1 MGSKDLVAELA
12 AEEKQNL
19 LQALFACRLAAS
31 RNTESGW
38 GVEASQS
45 RPLHPLVH

>member
-1 MGSKDLVAELA
+1 MGSKDLAAKLT
-12 AEEKQNL
+12 AEEKENL
-19 LQALFACRLAAS
+19 LQALFAFSFAES

-45 RPLHPLVH
+45 RPLRPLVH

>member
-1 MGSKDLVAELA
+1 MGSKDLVAKLA

-19 LQALFACRLAAS
+19 LQALFALRFAAS